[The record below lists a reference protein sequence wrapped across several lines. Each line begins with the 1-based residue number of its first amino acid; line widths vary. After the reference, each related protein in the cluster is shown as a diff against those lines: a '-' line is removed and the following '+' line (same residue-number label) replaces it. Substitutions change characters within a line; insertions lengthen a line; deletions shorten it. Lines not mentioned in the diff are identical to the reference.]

1 MVEHSTSIHMLKSIC
16 IHRLTLHLCQI
27 EGGKFMVCRSVQDNG
42 TLVADL
48 LSIQFDML
56 SHSAIQVST
65 LIVGLYTFCTLLL
78 SCRIG
83 SAIVATQ
90 VHPVP
95 MLANVPHNPL
105 CFLIYPN
112 RSKLPQDDNVCKCIF
127 NSFTLKSVILFIFT

>member
-1 MVEHSTSIHMLKSIC
+1 
-16 IHRLTLHLCQI
+16 
-27 EGGKFMVCRSVQDNG
+27 MVCRSVQDNG

-48 LSIQFDML
+48 LSIQLDML
-56 SHSAIQVST
+56 SYSAIQVST

-95 MLANVPHNPL
+95 FLAKVPHNPL
-105 CFLIYPN
+105 CFLVYSN
-112 RSKLPQDDNVCKCIF
+112 RSELPEDHNVCKYL
-127 NSFTLKSVILFIFT
+127 TLSE